1 MSNVTGSHRLPQPV
15 LIVDDEPDLCELLGI
30 TLQRMHIPSQAVHS
44 LAAAKEALAATPFAL
59 CLADLRLPD
68 GDGLELVAWLQER
81 YPGLPVAVIT
91 AHGNVESAVRA
102 LKLGAFDFL
111 SKPLDLANLRRV
123 VSQALRSAPR
133 TSSGRALLG
142 SSAPMQTLRTLIAR
156 VARSQ
161 APVHISGESGSGKE
175 LAARLIH
182 DSGPRR
188 DGPFVAVNCGAIPAE
203 LLESELFGHKRG
215 AFTGAVADHKGLV
228 QSAEGGTL
236 FLDEVA
242 DLPLHMQVKL
252 LRVIQERTL
261 RPVGE
266 TSELPVDVRWLS
278 ATHRDLGQAVAN
290 SQFREDLY
298 YRINVI
304 EIRVPALRERVEDLP
319 ELVDHV
325 LARLAG
331 EQGRP
336 APSLTPEAQVRLA
349 SYPFPGNVRELE
361 NILERAL
368 AFSEGPTVTAD
379 ELQLRANAGTSPAAA
394 PDAGLPPGLPTSASP
409 AGTAAGTMTD
419 QLADLERTAILQALE
434 KSRWNRTAAAQLLG
448 LSFRQLRYRI
458 AKLGLDEKEPPTT

>member
-1 MSNVTGSHRLPQPV
+1 VSNVTSNVTGSHRVPQLV

-30 TLQRMHIPSQAVHS
+30 TLQRMQVPSQAVHS
-44 LAAAKEALAATPFAL
+44 LTAAKEALATTPFAL

-81 YPGLPVAVIT
+81 HPGLPVAVIT

-111 SKPLDLANLRRV
+111 SKPLDLPNLRRV
-123 VSQALRSAPR
+123 VSQALRGGPR
-133 TSSGRALLG
+133 TSGSRSLLG
-142 SSAPMQTLRTLIAR
+142 TSAPMQTLRTLVAR

-175 LAARLIH
+175 LVARLIH

-228 QSAEGGTL
+228 QAAEGGTL

-266 TSELPVDVRWLS
+266 TTELAVDVRWLS
-278 ATHRDLGQAVAN
+278 ATHRDLVQAVAKG
-290 SQFREDLY
+290 QFREDLY

-304 EIRVPALRERVEDLP
+304 EIRVPALRERPEDLP
-319 ELVDHV
+319 ELVEHV
-325 LARLAG
+325 LVRLAG

-336 APSLTPEAQVRLA
+336 VPSLSREAQARLS

-368 AFSEGPTVTAD
+368 AFSEGLTVTAD
-379 ELQLRANAGTSPAAA
+379 ELQLRAPTGTP
-394 PDAGLPPGLPTSASP
+394 
-409 AGTAAGTMTD
+409 AGTMTD
-419 QLADLERTAILQALE
+419 QLADLERSAILQALE
-434 KSRWNRTAAAQLLG
+434 KVRWNRTAAAQLLG
-448 LSFRQLRYRI
+448 LTFRQLRYRI
-458 AKLGLDEKEPPTT
+458 AKLGLEDKVPPVP

>member
-1 MSNVTGSHRLPQPV
+1 MSNVTGSHRLPQSV

-30 TLQRMHIPSQAVHS
+30 TLQRMQIPSQAVHS

-81 YPGLPVAVIT
+81 HPGLPVAVIT

-123 VSQALRSAPR
+123 VSQALRGAPR
-133 TSSGRALLG
+133 TNHGRALLG
-142 SSAPMQTLRTLIAR
+142 ASAPMQALRTLVAR

-161 APVHISGESGSGKE
+161 APIHISGESGSGKE
-175 LAARLIH
+175 LVARLIH

-228 QSAEGGTL
+228 QTAEGGTL

-261 RPVGE
+261 RPVGG
-266 TSELPVDVRWLS
+266 TSEISVDVRWLS
-278 ATHRDLGQAVAN
+278 ATHRDLEQAVAK

-304 EIRVPALRERVEDLP
+304 EIRVPPLRERFEDLP

-336 APSLTPEAQVRLA
+336 VPSLSREAQNRLA

-368 AFSEGPTVTAD
+368 AFSEGSTVTAE
-379 ELQLRANAGTSPAAA
+379 ELQLRTTVGSLPIATPG
-394 PDAGLPPGLPTSASP
+394 AGLPPGVMPGATS
-409 AGTAAGTMTD
+409 TGTMTD

-448 LSFRQLRYRI
+448 LTFRQLRYRI
-458 AKLGLDEKEPPTT
+458 AKLGLQDEEPQPPDGL

>member
-1 MSNVTGSHRLPQPV
+1 
-15 LIVDDEPDLCELLGI
+15 
-30 TLQRMHIPSQAVHS
+30 
-44 LAAAKEALAATPFAL
+44 
-59 CLADLRLPD
+59 
-68 GDGLELVAWLQER
+68 
-81 YPGLPVAVIT
+81 
-91 AHGNVESAVRA
+91 
-102 LKLGAFDFL
+102 
-111 SKPLDLANLRRV
+111 
-123 VSQALRSAPR
+123 
-133 TSSGRALLG
+133 
-142 SSAPMQTLRTLIAR
+142 
-156 VARSQ
+156 
-161 APVHISGESGSGKE
+161 
-175 LAARLIH
+175 
-182 DSGPRR
+182 
-188 DGPFVAVNCGAIPAE
+188 VNCGAIPAE

-228 QSAEGGTL
+228 QAAEGGTL

-266 TSELPVDVRWLS
+266 TSETPVDVRWLS
-278 ATHRDLGQAVAN
+278 ATHRDLAQAVAN

-304 EIRVPALRERVEDLP
+304 EIRVPALRERPEDLP
-319 ELVDHV
+319 ELVEHV

-336 APSLTPEAQVRLA
+336 VPSLSREAQARLA

-379 ELQLRANAGTSPAAA
+379 ELQLRATANALPGAA
-394 PDAGLPPGLPTSASP
+394 PAAGLPPDATPTGVS
-409 AGTAAGTMTD
+409 AGTMTN
-419 QLADLERTAILQALE
+419 QLADLERTTILQALE

-448 LSFRQLRYRI
+448 LTFRQLRYRI
-458 AKLGLDEKEPPTT
+458 AKLGLEDKEPPVP

>member
-1 MSNVTGSHRLPQPV
+1 MSNVTGSYRLPQSV

-30 TLQRMHIPSQAVHS
+30 TLQRMQIPSHAVHS
-44 LAAAKEALAATPFAL
+44 LSAAKEALAATPFAL

-81 YPGLPVAVIT
+81 HPGLPVAVIT

-123 VSQALRSAPR
+123 VSQALRGAPR
-133 TSSGRALLG
+133 TNHGRALLG
-142 SSAPMQTLRTLIAR
+142 ASAPMQALRTLVAR

-161 APVHISGESGSGKE
+161 APIHISGESGSGKE
-175 LAARLIH
+175 LVARLIH

-228 QSAEGGTL
+228 QTAEGGTL

-261 RPVGE
+261 RPVGGN
-266 TSELPVDVRWLS
+266 SENSVDVRWLS
-278 ATHRDLGQAVAN
+278 ATHRDLEQAVAK

-304 EIRVPALRERVEDLP
+304 EIRVPPLRERLEDLP

-336 APSLTPEAQVRLA
+336 VPSLSREAQIRLA

-368 AFSEGPTVTAD
+368 AFSEGSTVTAE
-379 ELQLRANAGTSPAAA
+379 ELQLRTTLGSLPVATPG
-394 PDAGLPPGLPTSASP
+394 AGLPPGSMPTATS
-409 AGTAAGTMTD
+409 TGTMTD

-448 LSFRQLRYRI
+448 LTFRQLRYRI
-458 AKLGLDEKEPPTT
+458 AKLGLQDEEPQPPEAL

>member
-30 TLQRMHIPSQAVHS
+30 TLQRMQIPSQAVHS

-81 YPGLPVAVIT
+81 HPGLPVAVIT

-123 VSQALRSAPR
+123 VFQALRSAPR
-133 TSSGRALLG
+133 TNHGRVLLG
-142 SSAPMQTLRTLIAR
+142 ASGPMQALRTLVAR

-161 APVHISGESGSGKE
+161 APIHISGESGSGKE
-175 LAARLIH
+175 LVARLIH

-215 AFTGAVADHKGLV
+215 AFTGAIADHKGLV
-228 QSAEGGTL
+228 QTAEGGTL

-261 RPVGE
+261 RPVGG
-266 TSELPVDVRWLS
+266 TSEIAVDVRWLS
-278 ATHRDLGQAVAN
+278 ATHRDLEQAIAN

-304 EIRVPALRERVEDLP
+304 EIRVPPLRERVEDLL

-325 LARLAG
+325 LTRLAG

-336 APSLTPEAQVRLA
+336 VPSLSREAQNRLA

-368 AFSEGPTVTAD
+368 AFSEGPTVTAE
-379 ELQLRANAGTSPAAA
+379 ELQLRTTVGSLPVATPG
-394 PDAGLPPGLPTSASP
+394 AGLPPGVMPGATS
-409 AGTAAGTMTD
+409 TGTMTD

-448 LSFRQLRYRI
+448 LTFRQLRYRI
-458 AKLGLDEKEPPTT
+458 AKLGLQDEEPLTPDA